1 MTTAPNSMQLLRQ
14 LQAVSTFG
22 DERFHGLHFVQGA
35 RFEATRVMENE
46 LRVAPEYELIF
57 DIMNSAL

>member
-1 MTTAPNSMQLLRQ
+1 MQLLRQ
-14 LQAVSTFG
+14 LQALSTFG
-22 DERFHGLHFVQGA
+22 DERFHDLHFVQGA

-46 LRVAPEYELIF
+46 LRIALEYELIF